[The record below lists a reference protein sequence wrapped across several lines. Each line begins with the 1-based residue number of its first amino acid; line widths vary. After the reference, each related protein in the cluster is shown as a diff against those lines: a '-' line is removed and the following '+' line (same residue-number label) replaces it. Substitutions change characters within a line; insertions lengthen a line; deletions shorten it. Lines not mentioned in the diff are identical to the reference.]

1 MNCNKGLNSELF
13 HVLDLILNTNIYY
26 SGNKLHLLWR
36 KHMTFPGFRNTLD
49 IFVVQRQTGYAIFS
63 IKSISYSG
71 DFKPVSSL
79 DKTAKFA
86 HVS

>member
-1 MNCNKGLNSELF
+1 
-13 HVLDLILNTNIYY
+13 
-26 SGNKLHLLWR
+26 
-36 KHMTFPGFRNTLD
+36 MTFPGLRNTLD
-49 IFVVQRQTGYAIFS
+49 IFVVQRQNGYAIFA
-63 IKSISYSG
+63 INSISYSG